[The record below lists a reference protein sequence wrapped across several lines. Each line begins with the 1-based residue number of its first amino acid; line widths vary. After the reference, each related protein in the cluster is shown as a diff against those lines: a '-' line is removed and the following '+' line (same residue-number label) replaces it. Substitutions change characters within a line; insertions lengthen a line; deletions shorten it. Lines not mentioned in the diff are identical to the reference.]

1 MSSGLLS
8 IGSSGLSAAYT
19 ALETA
24 GNNITNANT
33 PGYSRQIVDFA
44 AQVSTGLS
52 GNYIGQGVAV
62 TSITRAYNELLT
74 RQVDS
79 AQAAASQTGTRAT
92 LLNQVNNLF
101 ASTTSGLGAA
111 VNQFFAQVQTLT
123 QQPSNV
129 AVRQS
134 MLSSAQQM
142 AATFSDAYA
151 QLQQMQQGA
160 NQQIGQ
166 EISTVNSTTKQIAKL
181 NDQIAL
187 ASAAGGSPNDL
198 LDQRDQAIKTLN
210 QSIGISTLKQSD
222 GSLNVFLADG
232 QPLVVGDQVTQMAMG
247 SDPTNQQNVTVG
259 TKAGNTIIPLAA
271 NSTTGGNIGALMQFS
286 LQDVPTVENQ
296 IGRL

>member
-187 ASAAGGSPNDL
+187 ASAAGGL
-198 LDQRDQAIKTLN
+198 LEFSFRWLSAAESLAGAAVGAGIVPCSWRGF
-210 QSIGISTLKQSD
+210 SISASCAALR
-222 GSLNVFLADG
+222 
-232 QPLVVGDQVTQMAMG
+232 PVGDGGANELD
-247 SDPTNQQNVTVG
+247 S
-259 TKAGNTIIPLAA
+259 PLCISAIW
-271 NSTTGGNIGALMQFS
+271 GGL
-286 LQDVPTVENQ
+286 
-296 IGRL
+296 R